1 MQAVGDPHLVK
12 RIPVNW
18 HAGLQALT
26 AAFCLIST
34 GAVYHSS
41 VSIGGG
47 VVIAG
52 YAVFVP
58 LRVPN
63 QIASLPIKRF
73 ALQLIVR
80 AVPILGAIYL
90 AGLAVNSGLP
100 VIDTVGNAV
109 FIGLLALSGAIVL
122 RVGTRNTLKS
132 FRLVAVNSTSAIA
145 LVRAQIDLIL
155 HSFSLRRSS

>member
-1 MQAVGDPHLVK
+1 MQAVGDPHLFE
-12 RIPVNW
+12 RISVNW
-18 HAGLQALT
+18 RAGLQALT
-26 AAFCLIST
+26 AAFCLVCT
-34 GAVYHSS
+34 GVVYHST

-47 VVIAG
+47 VMIAG
-52 YAVFVP
+52 YAALVP
-58 LRVPN
+58 LRVPG
-63 QIASLPIKRF
+63 QIASLPIKRL

-90 AGLAVNSGLP
+90 TGLAVNSGLP
-100 VIDTVGNAV
+100 VIDTAGNAV
-109 FIGLLALSGAIVL
+109 FIGLLALSAAIVL

-132 FRLVAVNSTSAIA
+132 FRLVAANSTSALA